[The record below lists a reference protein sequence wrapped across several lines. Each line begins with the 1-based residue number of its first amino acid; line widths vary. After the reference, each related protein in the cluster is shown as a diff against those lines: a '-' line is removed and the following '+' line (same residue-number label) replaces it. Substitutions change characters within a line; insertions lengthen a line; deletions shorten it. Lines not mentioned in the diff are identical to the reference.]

1 MGCVGMN
8 KVIGI
13 TGGMSA
19 GKSTLAK
26 KIIADNKNYIYVD
39 VDVFRRGLY
48 ENKKYVEELK
58 VIISELCNEEIIDSS
73 ILNKY
78 IYSDNKKMNAYKSV
92 LYKYLFEY
100 IDGFSNET
108 IVVEWALI
116 INDSLMDK
124 FSKIIY
130 VDASIEER
138 LRRLEN
144 SDLTKEEILTRFK
157 LQEIEISKY
166 LSDKVLVVD
175 SLNIDME
182 KVDNFIKGMEC
193 KFTLP
198 EGGGKAIWEITHQ
211 CNYGCSYCIFSC
223 NNKKIDGELST
234 EECFHVIDELVKKG
248 FKHLKITGGEPFIR
262 KDIIDILKYAS
273 KYLVTDISTNASLIT
288 DELVDKLNKINLKM
302 IHVSLDGSLEE
313 HESVRGCN
321 TYLRTIKGLK
331 CLEKSKNKVRIGSV
345 IHVNNENSLEKLVN
359 DSIKFKADEIIFS
372 IMEPVEGQDRSLFK
386 TKDNEVLGEEI
397 EKLNEKY
404 QDIIV
409 NYNFK
414 LQPNYVYK
422 CPGGDKFLYINNLG
436 KISPCPWV
444 YENNKK
450 CLSEDSL
457 RDNSLDDILKDTCIV
472 GFLGAKK
479 EGKCYGK
486 I

>member
-1 MGCVGMN
+1 MN

-19 GKSTLAK
+19 GKTTLAK
-26 KIIADNKNYIYVD
+26 KIIVDNNDYIYVD
-39 VDVFRRGLY
+39 VDVFRRRLY
-48 ENKKYVEELK
+48 DDEKYVGELK
-58 VIISELCNEEIIDSS
+58 KVIPELCNEELINSS
-73 ILNKY
+73 SLNKY
-78 IYSDNKKMNAYKSV
+78 IYSDSKNMNAYKHI

-100 IDGFSNET
+100 IDSFSDE
-108 IVVEWALI
+108 IIIVEWALI

-130 VDASIEER
+130 VDASVEER

-144 SDLTKEEILTRFK
+144 SDLTKEEILVRFK
-157 LQEIEISKY
+157 LQEIDISKY

-182 KVDNFIKGMEC
+182 KVNNFIKGMEC
-193 KFTLP
+193 KFTLSAD
-198 EGGGKAIWEITHQ
+198 GGKAIWEITHQ
-211 CNYGCSYCIFSC
+211 CNYCCSYCIFSC
-223 NNKKIDGELST
+223 NNKKIYEELST

-248 FKHLKITGGEPFIR
+248 FKYLKITGGEPFIR

-302 IHVSLDGSLEE
+302 IHVSLDGNLEE
-313 HESVRGCN
+313 HESVRGSN
-321 TYLRTIKGLK
+321 TYLRTIRGLK

-345 IHVNNENSLEKLVN
+345 IHANNENNLEKLVN
-359 DSIKFKADEIIFS
+359 DSIDFKVNEIIFS
-372 IMEPVEGQDRSLFK
+372 IMEPVEGQDKSLFK
-386 TKDNEVLGEEI
+386 TKDNEVLSSEI

-404 QDIIV
+404 QNIIV

-414 LQPNYVYK
+414 RQPNYVCK
-422 CPGGDKFLYINNLG
+422 CPGGDRFLYINNLG
-436 KISPCPWV
+436 RVSPCPWV
-444 YENNKK
+444 YESNKK
-450 CLSEDSL
+450 CLSKKSL
-457 RDNSLDDILKDTCIV
+457 RDNSLDEILKDICIV
-472 GFLGAKK
+472 EFLDVKK